1 MTDESKSGIT
11 LIAGSIGLIVTMAI
25 HPTSGPS
32 SLTPEQVAH
41 LALGSGIA
49 HSLAMVSGLLLF
61 LGACGLT
68 KSIAAADRIAFAA
81 VVTFGFACV
90 AVLMATAVSGF
101 IVPGI
106 MQRMVN
112 DIPANAHEWQVVMS
126 GIFQINQ
133 AFARIYSVATALAM
147 ILWGASAV
155 RNGGFGRGIA
165 IYGFVA
171 SALII
176 VGIAIGH
183 IRLNVHGMAAVAL
196 AQAIWFIVVGAQL
209 IARPK
214 PQ

>member
-1 MTDESKSGIT
+1 MTDERKSGIA
-11 LIAGSIGLIVTMAI
+11 LIAGAVGLIVTMAM
-25 HPTSGPS
+25 HPTGAAS
-32 SLTPEQVAH
+32 SLTAEQVAH
-41 LALGSGIA
+41 LVIGSGIA

-68 KSIAAADRIAFAA
+68 RSTGGADRIAFSAL
-81 VVTFGFACV
+81 VTFGFACV

-101 IVPGI
+101 IMPAV
-106 MQRMVN
+106 MRRMVG
-112 DIPANAHEWQVVMS
+112 DVPENAHQWQMMMFS
-126 GIFQINQ
+126 IFQINQ
-133 AFARIYSVATALAM
+133 AFSRIYSVATSLAM
-147 ILWGASAV
+147 ILWGISAL

-165 IYGFVA
+165 IYGCVV

-183 IRLNVHGMAAVAL
+183 IRLNVHGMTVVAL

-209 IARPK
+209 RSRSA